1 MEDDA
6 LKAFVEEREQA
17 LAHQDALD
25 AALHAHWDAIED
37 LEKEDEWPC

>member
-1 MEDDA
+1 MEDDV
-6 LKAFVEEREQA
+6 LKAFEQEQA
-17 LAHQDALD
+17 QAQQDALD